1 MPDDFQYVKMPD
13 GSYGKFNS
21 GVSDDVIRSAVMKDF
36 PNAYKASVPTES
48 QAISTP
54 PTAPM
59 PQKPAALR
67 QSNTILKSPEL
78 PENQE
83 VLGGPLPL
91 PGVGV
96 PAFIGG
102 LAGGYGGGKA
112 GEYAGNKLNLGPTGK
127 TVAQYAGSILGSIL
141 GGGAGQQAGE
151 MAKPL
156 SLEIPEKINLPGGFK
171 INRNVPLNP
180 YEQMGKSAQ
189 YRGMARESMSPPP
202 AEVDPVAAAV
212 KNRTANWIPTKV
224 TPPGEEPL
232 PLPMRAHAEMESDI
246 QAAQQQR
253 AAGQAEMNQDI
264 AESRQGRASARQ
276 EMYGDLAQARG
287 ARPDQLT
294 QAMREGRAAKLPI
307 RMPRP
312 AASESQS
319 PFAGLPSSSPSDTAA
334 SPQPKLPFLPSA
346 SESTTT
352 GAPAAIVPKGATP
365 KKSLI
370 VEPGSEPPDVKVTY
384 QSVPQP
390 DLLQK
395 VMSGDKL
402 AITEWQRRGLQLPPN
417 VGYMV
422 ESGAGTLPW
431 RNYRK

>member
-1 MPDDFQYVKMPD
+1 MPD

-48 QAISTP
+48 QA
-54 PTAPM
+54 
-59 PQKPAALR
+59 AA
-67 QSNTILKSPEL
+67 NP
-78 PENQE
+78 
-83 VLGGPLPL
+83 
-91 PGVGV
+91 
-96 PAFIGG
+96 
-102 LAGGYGGGKA
+102 
-112 GEYAGNKLNLGPTGK
+112 
-127 TVAQYAGSILGSIL
+127 TVAPVPGASDIQNAWQQHEAKREQLQGRQQRAMRSPTPFTNASAVLAPVTAIRQIL
-141 GGGAGQQAGE
+141 GGKIGGYAGAKAAPYVGASPETGAFVGGTIGSLGAGVAPSVAE
-151 MAKPL
+151 NASRL
-156 SLEIPEKINLPGGFK
+156 TLEAPEKIQLPFGYK
-171 INRNVPLNP
+171 INRNVPPNP

-189 YRGMARESMSPPP
+189 YRGMARESMAPPP

-212 KNRTANWIPTKV
+212 KSRTANWIPTKV
-224 TPPGEEPL
+224 TPPGEEQL
-232 PLPMRAHAEMESDI
+232 PLPMRAHAEM
-246 QAAQQQR
+246 
-253 AAGQAEMNQDI
+253 NQDI
-264 AESRQGRASARQ
+264 AEARQGRASARQ
-276 EMYGDLAQARG
+276 EMYGDLAQARA

-312 AASESQS
+312 AVPESQS